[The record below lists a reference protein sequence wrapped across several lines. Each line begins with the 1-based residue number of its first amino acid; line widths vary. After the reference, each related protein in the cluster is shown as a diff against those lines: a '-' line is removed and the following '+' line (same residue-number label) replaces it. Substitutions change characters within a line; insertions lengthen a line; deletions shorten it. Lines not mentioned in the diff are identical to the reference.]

1 MIKIL
6 KITLFCFI
14 ILSSSALSEIIR
26 FGPATYDGE
35 VKKGKAH
42 GIGTFTFKDGSKYEG
57 KFSKGRFHG
66 KGKYTDIEGNVL
78 EGKFKYGKITKKIN
92 SRAREVVKLSTV
104 VGKSKYYEVRG
115 TGNLSTRWFEAEL
128 KPAPSSEIKL
138 SSVQE
143 LDIFD
148 VPMVFSADY
157 GDQNKLKEILDA
169 KNAKIEAENLNF
181 GDSSGGGSS
190 TSLAPASALSP
201 GSQTVFVLTEKGERD
216 QNKESSKMAA
226 SEPDTTQKNT
236 TSASTP
242 SSSGGGGSSGDDGG
256 GSGGLC

>member
-128 KPAPSSEIKL
+128 KPASSSEVKL
-138 SSVQE
+138 SSVRE

-148 VPMVFSADY
+148 VPSVFSDDY
-157 GDQNKLKEILDA
+157 GDENKLKEILDA
-169 KNAKIEAENLNF
+169 KNAKIEAENSNF
-181 GDSSGGGSS
+181 GDSSGGGSN
-190 TSLAPASALSP
+190 TSLSP
-201 GSQTVFVLTEKGERD
+201 STISSSSQTVFVLTEKGQRD
-216 QNKESSKMAA
+216 QNNASSQVAA
-226 SEPDTTQKNT
+226 SEPDSAQKNS
-236 TSASTP
+236 TSTSY
-242 SSSGGGGSSGDDGG
+242 SSSSSGDDGG
-256 GSGGLC
+256 GSGGGGLC